1 MHRARTGVEPVR
13 AFLLLAAT
21 VPCRISAG
29 GRVTFGR
36 PKVTKRRMPP
46 LRSARLRRDDCP
58 AMLATGGRAET
69 RPLRGLRQPAR
80 LFRRRLRV
88 SAEQKARKTR
98 FALSVGFRSRLN
110 VAEHRSRRWISR
122 RAAPSEAG
130 MPKPLQSGQDGPSA
144 TPTGCEKRRAPAAA
158 GGWPRSRAHFLF
170 ASFLCASKEKGLAR
184 QGETRGPAAA
194 SHLSRREGWTQI
206 GLRTPHS
213 HPQSPTAR
221 PPVQYP

>member
-1 MHRARTGVEPVR
+1 MLVGMRESGFRPDGRAPFARPKGAEKGGCHRSDRPAYGVTTALRCSPPAGGPKLARY
-13 AFLLLAAT
+13 AASDSR
-21 VPCRISAG
+21 PAYSAG
-29 GRVTFGR
+29 VCASRLS
-36 PKVTKRRMPP
+36 RRHGK
-46 LRSARLRRDDCP
+46 P
-58 AMLATGGRAET
+58 ALLE
-69 RPLRGLRQPAR
+69 
-80 LFRRRLRV
+80 V
-88 SAEQKARKTR
+88 W
-98 FALSVGFRSRLN
+98 GFRSRLN

-184 QGETRGPAAA
+184 QGETRGPAVA
-194 SHLSRREGWTQI
+194 SHLSRREGWMQI